1 MIKLSRKLK
10 AVTFDSS
17 STLRSGTLH
26 DNEDSLSHIDEDDVS
41 NTTGLF
47 NFHKWNSKS
56 PLIYKPNF
64 TSRYFSHNGHLFHWT
79 SDRRASLCNQ
89 QSYDQFIVL
98 RCFGRSAK
106 PIKDLLHEIKGF
118 TLTKEFK
125 TTEVYRSS
133 VKAEVGQWLRQS
145 VRPSRPVR
153 TVSLDEQQKERII
166 SDINEY
172 LQPNIA
178 RWYAMRGIPH
188 RRGYLFHGPPGTGKT
203 SLSFALAGVFGLSI
217 YCVSL
222 SETGLTESHL
232 AALFRN
238 LPDRCIVLLEDI
250 DAAGLRREGDLLDP
264 SFTAIETGL
273 SHRKSRSRSLI
284 SLAGL
289 LNIID
294 GAASQEVRLP
304 TFTVFTAKSDESL
317 GSCTNN
323 DHKPSQVP
331 RPCSHSTG
339 RSYRPPN
346 QVYTCDT

>member
-1 MIKLSRKLK
+1 MTKLSRELK

-17 STLRSGTLH
+17 STSKSGTLH
-26 DNEDSLSHIDEDDVS
+26 DNEDSLSQIDEDDLS
-41 NTTGLF
+41 NATGLF
-47 NFHKWNSKS
+47 NFHKWHSKS

-64 TSRYFSHNGHLFHWT
+64 TRKYFSHNGHLFHWT

-89 QSYDQFIVL
+89 QGHDQFIVL

-133 VKAEVGQWLRQS
+133 VKTEVGQWLRQS
-145 VRPSRPVR
+145 IRPSRSVR
-153 TVSLDEQQKERII
+153 TVSLDEQQKVRII
-166 SDINEY
+166 LDINEY
-172 LQPNIA
+172 LQPATA
-178 RWYAMRGIPH
+178 RWYAMRGIPY

-203 SLSFALAGVFGLSI
+203 SLSFALAGTFGLSI

-232 AALFRN
+232 ATLFSG
-238 LPDRCIVLLEDI
+238 LPERCVVLLEDI
-250 DAAGLRREGDLLDP
+250 DAAGLRRENDVPDSRFDLEALGEASIGIDV
-264 SFTAIETGL
+264 SA
-273 SHRKSRSRSLI
+273 HRKSRSQSSI

-294 GAASQEVRLP
+294 GAASQEV
-304 TFTVFTAKSDESL
+304 
-317 GSCTNN
+317 GSCC
-323 DHKPSQVP
+323 Q
-331 RPCSHSTG
+331 
-339 RSYRPPN
+339 
-346 QVYTCDT
+346 